1 MAFIVEN
8 LRLKELAIV
17 AEQNKPAFDYF
28 VEFIIA
34 AGYSSLQAFVL
45 DDDSEKTEA
54 TILRERLKSLAL

>member
-1 MAFIVEN
+1 VAFIVEN

-54 TILRERLKSLAL
+54 TILRERLKNLAL